1 VIYFDSSALLPL
13 YVPEPF
19 SAAARQ
25 AVRDAKQV
33 PYTALHRLEVTN
45 ALELLVGRR
54 TISAA
59 EHRAVLEQ
67 LRDDLQS
74 DRLLPLALD
83 LERVL
88 ADAADLSRRHSAR
101 YLSRSLD
108 LLHVASAHLALC
120 SAFVSADDRQLR
132 VAKATGLTVIDIRR
146 PVRRRRSKRT

>member
-1 VIYFDSSALLPL
+1 VTYFDSSALLPL

-33 PYTALHRLEVTN
+33 PYSALHRLEVAN

-59 EHRAVLEQ
+59 EHRAVLEH

-83 LERVL
+83 LERVF

-120 SAFVSADDRQLR
+120 NAFVSADDRQLR

-146 PVRRRRSKRT
+146 PVRRRRSRRT